1 MKINQW
7 NLQFNLKEPACLY
20 KWQQTTVYLSN
31 QTSATCHR
39 IDAID
44 ISLDNFGDFHN
55 TAEVINDREKMLSG
69 KWPGRGCE
77 YCKNIEDAGGH
88 SDRQVINNDYHKIL
102 KLTPKEI
109 KENTNTNDIPTR
121 VTPSTLEVYFSN
133 LCNQACLYCFPRY
146 SSRIENE
153 FKRYGIA
160 TDDVNDK
167 NHFDND
173 IKKFEF
179 KRKNYEEAKIKF
191 WHWMH
196 TNARELKDY
205 HILGGEPFYQD
216 EIFENINFFKNNRCP
231 DLHIQIFTNLNVNT
245 ERVRKILEEF
255 RYLLNANHIKSLT
268 LMCSIDTWGPA
279 EEYVRSGSK
288 NEIWKKNWDMLCNEF
303 GLDFRIHI
311 HSTLCNLSIK
321 SSIDLVRLYND
332 SSISKY
338 KKNKHGF
345 SLAGGHNHLHIGI
358 FPDGFFDECF
368 DQMTKEVTFEPSK
381 EQLLSFKKLTNFKP
395 YNPKLIY
402 KLKNYL
408 DVIDK
413 RRNMNWKETLPW
425 LESFNPEDYKE

>member
-413 RRNMNWKETLPW
+413 RRNMNWKETFPW

>member
-31 QTSATCHR
+31 QTASTCHR
-39 IDAID
+39 IEAVD

-77 YCKNIEDAGGH
+77 YCKNIEDAGGQ
-88 SDRQVINNDYHKIL
+88 SDRQVTNNNDKQIL
-102 KLTPKEI
+102 RLTPKEI
-109 KENTNTNDIPTR
+109 KENINTNDIPTR

-153 FKRYGIA
+153 FKRYGVA
-160 TDDVNDK
+160 TDDINDK
-167 NHFDND
+167 NHFDSD

-179 KRKNYEEAKIKF
+179 NRKNYEEVKIKF

-196 TNARELKDY
+196 INARELKDY

-216 EIFENINFFKNNRCP
+216 EIFENINFFKNNQCP
-231 DLHIQIFTNLNVNT
+231 DLDIQIFTNLNVNT

-255 RYLLNANHIKSLT
+255 RYLLNANHIKSLR
-268 LMCSIDTWGPA
+268 LMCSIDAWGPA

-303 GLDFRIHI
+303 GLHFQIHI
-311 HSTLCNLSIK
+311 HSTLCNLNIK

-338 KKNKHGF
+338 TENKHGF

-368 DQMTKEVTFEPSK
+368 DQMAKEVTFKPAK
-381 EQLLSFKKLTNFKP
+381 KQLLSFKKLTNFKP

-413 RRNMNWKETLPW
+413 RRNMNWRQTFPW
-425 LESFNPEDYKE
+425 LDQFNPEDYKK